1 MPSQL
6 PAIEEA
12 RSAADF
18 AGFGAVCRAYVDWCR
33 ARYRDM
39 PWFVEEVF
47 GYQALDEELKML
59 AVKYGPPNGRTM
71 IARIDGEIV
80 AGGTYKR
87 LSDDICELKRL
98 FVGETARGLGLGRKL
113 LDALTASAKADGF
126 AAMRL
131 DTGTLMR
138 EAIAM
143 YEAAGFEAIAP
154 YLTYP
159 DRLMPYLI
167 FMEKRL

>member
-1 MPSQL
+1 MPAS
-6 PAIEEA
+6 PPVIEEA
-12 RSAADF
+12 HSTADF
-18 AGFGAVCRAYVDWCR
+18 AGFGEVCRAYVDWCR
-33 ARYRDM
+33 TRYRDM

-47 GYQALDEELKML
+47 GYQALDEELKLL
-59 AVKYGPPNGRTM
+59 AAKYGPPNGRTM
-71 IARIDGEIV
+71 IARVDGEIV
-80 AGGTYKR
+80 AGGAYKT
-87 LSDDICELKRL
+87 LSADICELKRL
-98 FVGETARGLGLGRKL
+98 FVGENARGLGLGRKL
-113 LDALTASAKADGF
+113 LEVLMAAAKADGF

-131 DTGTLMR
+131 DTGHLMQ

-143 YEAAGFEAIAP
+143 YQAAGFEPIAP

>member
-6 PAIEEA
+6 PVIEEA

-18 AGFGAVCRAYVDWCR
+18 AGFGEVCRFYVDWCR
-33 ARYRDM
+33 TRYRDM

-47 GYQALDEELKML
+47 GYQALDEELKIL
-59 AVKYGPPNGRTM
+59 AAKYGPPNGRTM
-71 IARIDGEIV
+71 IARIDGQIV
-80 AGGTYKR
+80 AGGAYKT
-87 LSDDICELKRL
+87 LSGDICELKRL
-98 FVGETARGLGLGRKL
+98 FVGENARGLGLGRKL
-113 LDALTASAKADGF
+113 LDALIASAKAEGF
-126 AAMRL
+126 TAMRL
-131 DTGTLMR
+131 DTGNLMK

-143 YEAAGFEAIAP
+143 YQAAGFEPIAP

>member
-1 MPSQL
+1 MT
-6 PAIEEA
+6 AIDEA
-12 RSAADF
+12 RSPADF
-18 AGFGAVCRAYVDWCR
+18 AGFGHVCRAYVDWCR
-33 ARYRDM
+33 ARYREM

-47 GYQALDEELKML
+47 GYQSLDEELKIL

-80 AGGTYKR
+80 AGGAYKR
-87 LSDDICELKRL
+87 LSADVCELKRL
-98 FVGETARGLGLGRKL
+98 FVGEGARGLGLGRTL
-113 LDALTASAKADGF
+113 LEALIASAKAEGF

-131 DTGTLMR
+131 DTGNLMQ

-143 YEAAGFEAIAP
+143 YKAAGFEAIAP

-159 DRLMPYLI
+159 ERLMPYLI
-167 FMEKRL
+167 FMEKKL

>member
-1 MPSQL
+1 M

-18 AGFGAVCRAYVDWCR
+18 AGFGEVCRAYVDWCR
-33 ARYRDM
+33 ERYREM
-39 PWFVEEVF
+39 PWFVAEVF

-59 AVKYGPPNGRTM
+59 VAKYGPPNGRTM
-71 IARIDGEIV
+71 IARIDEQIV
-80 AGGTYKR
+80 AGGAYKT
-87 LSDDICELKRL
+87 LSADICELKRL
-98 FVGETARGLGLGRKL
+98 FVGENARGLGLGRKL
-113 LDALTASAKADGF
+113 LDTLIASAKADGF

-131 DTGTLMR
+131 DTGHLMK
-138 EAIAM
+138 EAIAL
-143 YEAAGFEAIAP
+143 YRAAGFEPIAP

-159 DRLMPYLI
+159 ARLMPYLI